1 VVLVILAIVWA
12 VVLGPSLLRRR
23 AERRSTDSIGDFH
36 RQLRI
41 LQRTGPTVVDP
52 AHRLDPEPS
61 MGIGPFRAPG
71 ARRMP
76 SADRHVD
83 PYFRPDACKRRR
95 DVLAILMCVLVGSGL
110 LGAIP
115 SLRPLLYLT
124 MAGAASLAAYV
135 GLLVYLRNLAV
146 ERELKLRYLPE
157 PARHESTVVI
167 RRVAAR

>member
-1 VVLVILAIVWA
+1 MVLAILAIVWA

-41 LQRTGPTVVDP
+41 LQRAGPTVVDP
-52 AHRLDPEPS
+52 AHRLEPEQS
-61 MGIGPFRAPG
+61 TGFGPFRIPG
-71 ARRMP
+71 ARRGP
-76 SADRHVD
+76 TIERHVD

-95 DVLAILMCVLVGSGL
+95 DVLAALLCVLVGSGL

-115 SLRPLLYLT
+115 PLRPLLYVTL
-124 MAGAASLAAYV
+124 AGAAGIAAYV

-157 PARHESTVVI
+157 PAHHEPSVVI